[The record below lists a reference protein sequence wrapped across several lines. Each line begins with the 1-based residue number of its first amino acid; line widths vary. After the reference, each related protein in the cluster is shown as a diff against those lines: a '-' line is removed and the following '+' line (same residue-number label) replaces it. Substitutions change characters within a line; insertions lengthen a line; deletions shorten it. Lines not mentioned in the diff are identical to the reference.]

1 LYCLGAST
9 NTRNFRWAYVTA
21 LTFKKMNE
29 LFIGMDEVRAYIDDL
44 LLITSG
50 TYEEHLAKLD
60 QVLLRLRE
68 AGLNAEKS
76 KFCTGEL
83 EYLGYWIRDGIK
95 PLPDKVHAIQK
106 IAEPTNKK
114 QLRGL

>member
-1 LYCLGAST
+1 
-9 NTRNFRWAYVTA
+9 
-21 LTFKKMNE
+21 MNE

-68 AGLNAEKS
+68 AGPKVNAEKS

-83 EYLGYWIRDGIK
+83 EYLGYWITRDGIK
-95 PLPDKVHAIQK
+95 PLPEVHAIQK

-114 QLRGL
+114 QLRGFIGIVNYEICGSEDLTS

>member
-1 LYCLGAST
+1 MGLCNSPD
-9 NTRNFRWAYVTA
+9 V
-21 LTFKKMNE
+21 FKKMNE

-68 AGLNAEKS
+68 AGQ
-76 KFCTGEL
+76 
-83 EYLGYWIRDGIK
+83 R
-95 PLPDKVHAIQK
+95 
-106 IAEPTNKK
+106 
-114 QLRGL
+114 

>member
-1 LYCLGAST
+1 
-9 NTRNFRWAYVTA
+9 
-21 LTFKKMNE
+21 MNE

-50 TYEEHLAKLD
+50 TEEHLAKLD

-68 AGLNAEKS
+68 AGQSKRRKS

-83 EYLGYWIRDGIK
+83 EYLGYWITRDGIK

-114 QLRGL
+114 QLRGFIGIVNYYRDMDQKIRSSPLSSTG